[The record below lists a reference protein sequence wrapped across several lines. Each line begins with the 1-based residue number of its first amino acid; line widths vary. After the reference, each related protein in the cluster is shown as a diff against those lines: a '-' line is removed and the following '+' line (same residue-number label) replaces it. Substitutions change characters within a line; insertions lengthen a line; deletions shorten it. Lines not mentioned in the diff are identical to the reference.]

1 MSAQVLG
8 IDDFAFCQGSM
19 YGTIVVDGERRH
31 VIDLLPER
39 SQIRCALWLHRYP
52 EVQLISR
59 DRRGDYAAAASFGAL
74 HAEQRGGVLAGIVP
88 HLGFNSLAAK
98 ADITGFI
105 ATRSVTRD
113 ALHTAIQ
120 LVGEL
125 RRLGLRIGCLCL
137 DILDSFGGMP
147 DQSGVGVAGKLGGQL
162 GVCSGD
168 LTQQCSVGGGN
179 ARVNVVHRVGYFHLS
194 GSNFPHRCVG
204 IDSGER
210 DKRLVDV
217 RNAIA

>member
-1 MSAQVLG
+1 MPLQ
-8 IDDFAFCQGSM
+8 
-19 YGTIVVDGERRH
+19 
-31 VIDLLPER
+31 
-39 SQIRCALWLHRYP
+39 RYP

-59 DRRGDYAAAASFGAL
+59 DRGGDYAAAASFDAL
-74 HAEQRGGVLAGIVP
+74 HAEQRGGVLAGTVP
-88 HLGFNSLAAK
+88 PLVFSSLAAK
-98 ADITGFI
+98 ANKTGFI
-105 ATRSVTRD
+105 ATRSVTPD

-125 RRLGLRIGCLCL
+125 RRLGLRIGYLCL
-137 DILDSFGGMP
+137 DILDSVGGMP
-147 DQSGVGVAGKLGGQL
+147 DRSGVGVAGKLGGQL

-179 ARVNVVHRVGYFHLS
+179 ARVNGVHRVGYFHLS

-204 IDSGER
+204 IDAGER

-217 RNAIA
+217 RNAIAQSGLSSGR